1 MNLKGNV
8 EAIPNWND
16 NKSNVIKNQSEIK
29 EIRKLQNN
37 WLKKNK
43 IKRYGISLNE
53 YKLIKLKE
61 F

>member
-8 EAIPNWND
+8 AAIPNWND
-16 NKSNVIKNQSEIK
+16 NKSNVIKNPNEIE
-29 EIRKLQNN
+29 EIRKLQNK

-43 IKRYGISLNE
+43 IKRYGISLND
-53 YKLIKLKE
+53 YKLVKLKE